1 MIHLIGVGVNG
12 ALRWLWDAAR
22 RSWEVPPVPLWLM
35 ATLALAFLIAYRVG
49 RRRGR
54 TLIGRI
60 LDPKPWSARRAV
72 LDDQF
77 VLDGEHQRVLDA
89 LAGEPAGVAAS
100 SVAALTNLAWDS
112 VREVA
117 AELEDGGYVA
127 VRRYHLSGDW
137 LLVLTPAGDRA
148 LRAVGRAG
156 RRRRARSPAAAAGPA
171 AQAASTAAARGVA
184 APGAPPAT
192 GGPGSW

>member
-22 RSWEVPPVPLWLM
+22 RSWEVPPVPLWLVVI
-35 ATLALAFLIAYRVG
+35 LALAFLLAYRVG

-77 VLDGEHQRVLDA
+77 VLDGEHQRVLYA
-89 LAGEPAGVAAS
+89 LAGETAGVAAS
-100 SVAALTNLAWDS
+100 SVATLTNLAWDS

-137 LLVLTPAGDRA
+137 LLGLTPAGERA

-156 RRRRARSPAAAAGPA
+156 RRRRVRSPAAASAP
-171 AQAASTAAARGVA
+171 AASTAAARSVA

-192 GGPGSW
+192 EGPGSW

>member
-1 MIHLIGVGVNG
+1 MIHPIGVGVNG
-12 ALRWLWDAAR
+12 ALRWLWDVAR

-35 ATLALAFLIAYRVG
+35 VILALAFLIAYRVG

-54 TLIGRI
+54 ALIGRI

-77 VLDGEHQRVLDA
+77 LLDGEHQRVLDA
-89 LAGEPAGVAAS
+89 LAGEAAGLAAS
-100 SVAALTNLAWDS
+100 SVAALTNLAWGS
-112 VREVA
+112 VRAVA
-117 AELEDGGYVA
+117 AELEDGGYVV

-137 LLVLTPAGDRA
+137 LLVLTPAGERA
-148 LRAVGRAG
+148 LRAVGMAG
-156 RRRRARSPAAAAGPA
+156 RRRRARSPALAAEPA
-171 AQAASTAAARGVA
+171 AQAASMAAARSVA

>member
-1 MIHLIGVGVNG
+1 MIHSIGVGVRE
-12 ALRWLWDAAR
+12 ALRWFWDTAR
-22 RSWEVPPVPLWLM
+22 LSWEVPPVPLWLL
-35 ATLALAFLIAYRVG
+35 AILALAFLLAYRIG

-54 TLIGRI
+54 RLIGRI

-72 LDDQF
+72 LDGQF

-89 LAGEPAGVAAS
+89 LAGETAGMAAS
-100 SVAALTNLAWDS
+100 SVVALTNLAWDS

-127 VRRYHLSGDW
+127 VRRFHLSGDW
-137 LLVLTPAGDRA
+137 LLVLTPAGERA
-148 LRAVGRAG
+148 RRAAVTAG
-156 RRRRARSPAAAAGPA
+156 RRRRARPPAVPVVPA
-171 AQAASTAAARGVA
+171 AQAPATAAARSVP

-192 GGPGSW
+192 RGPGSW